1 MSDENQDEYYDGG
14 EPDYDYDEMNKQMIL
29 GLNNN
34 MENTNNNIK
43 NDEISTLKSN
53 LSTKIDEEDSKQLNP
68 IKEFFRIKNEIDS
81 IEKDINFYNEHK
93 ELFKDSLSYKNSLE
107 ELKKIKDA
115 ANFVFNDEKF
125 QKIHKDYKNSQI
137 LNMKMTDKLNEHLL
151 KRIEIINK
159 LKSDNPEYYYNID
172 YKLILTSDN
181 MKNKRKNQLEKIKN
195 KIKEIEFKIGKIN
208 NEKKEET
215 LLNIILELKKNIQL
229 YDKKFL
235 KELETVSNTL
245 KQKIEESS
253 PSTLNSKRMHN
264 TIELMNNA
272 FHEKFSSIQDLE
284 KTIINI
290 ITIMESKK
298 NIHEENA
305 FIKLKIKD
313 LINQQEKI
321 SANIDENIELLD
333 QLKENIKNNNELM
346 KKNINILKN
355 KIIK

>member
-1 MSDENQDEYYDGG
+1 MSNENQDEYYDGG
-14 EPDYDYDEMNKQMIL
+14 EPDYDYDEMNKQMLL
-29 GLNNN
+29 GLDNNSK
-34 MENTNNNIK
+34 TNNKNIK
-43 NDEISTLKSN
+43 NDEISTVKSN
-53 LSTKIDEEDSKQLNP
+53 ISTKIDEEDSKQLNP
-68 IKEFFRIKNEIDS
+68 IKEFLRIKNEIDS

-93 ELFKDSLSYKNSLE
+93 ELFKGSVSYKNSLD

-115 ANFVFNDEKF
+115 ANFVFNDENF
-125 QKIHKDYKNSQI
+125 QTIHKNYKNSQI

-229 YDKKFL
+229 YDKTFL
-235 KELETVSNTL
+235 KELEIASNNL
-245 KQKIEESS
+245 KQKIEETS
-253 PSTLNSKRMHN
+253 PSNLNFKRMQS
-264 TIELMNNA
+264 TFELMNKT
-272 FHEKFSSIQDLE
+272 FHEKFGSIQDLE
-284 KTIINI
+284 KIIINI
-290 ITIMESKK
+290 ISIMESKK
-298 NIHEENA
+298 NNHEENA
-305 FIKLKIKD
+305 FIMLKIKD
-313 LINQQEKI
+313 LLNQQEKI

-333 QLKENIKNNNELM
+333 ELKENIKSNNEVM

-355 KIIK
+355 KIKK